1 MVVLD
6 TVPVSYTFKMYMD
19 RHVLAIGKGINTFQV
34 TDVTQYFGQNYVEN
48 KTVPKMSNKKWF
60 KIWPEWTKDFYLK
73 FFKTFFSFLHLKK
86 FSHEIAM

>member
-1 MVVLD
+1 MYWPLGK
-6 TVPVSYTFKMYMD
+6 VSIHF
-19 RHVLAIGKGINTFQV
+19 RLQI
-34 TDVTQYFGQNYVEN
+34 TQYFGQNYVEN